1 MNVSVRELKS
11 GLSGYLQR
19 VQRGEAIV
27 VTSRGQPIA
36 SLVPLPSSVPVAERL
51 QALPGIDV
59 GSGEKPRGARHP
71 VRIKGGQ
78 KSLSEIVLEGRR

>member
-1 MNVSVRELKS
+1 MNVSVRDLKS

-36 SLVPLPSSVPVAERL
+36 SLVPLRAPVPVAGRL
-51 QALPGIDV
+51 QALPWIDA
-59 GSGEKPRGARHP
+59 GSGGKPRGARHP
-71 VRIKGGQ
+71 VRVEPGQ
-78 KSLSEIVLEGRR
+78 KSLSQIVMEGRR